1 MSKSKQRKLRN
12 RKRRIKHRLRRRNFE
27 AQPKPMFRGSNIH
40 YELSER
46 TRGIAGGG
54 IGSIAR
60 MAKAIGLK
68 EEIDRSVQVLKVHL
82 PYHESD
88 HVLNIAYNILSNGK
102 CLEDIELLR
111 NNEAYLDAIGAERI
125 PDPTTAGDFFRRFD
139 EGAIEA
145 TMRAFNETR
154 LRVWSQQGEDF
165 FEEAKLDAD
174 GSFVET
180 SGESKQGM
188 DISYKGQWGY
198 HPLIVSL
205 ANTAE
210 PLFIDN
216 RSGNRPSHEGAS
228 GRLDEAIELCRRGGF
243 KKITLRGDTDFTQS
257 QHLDRWDLEGVEFVF
272 GIDAMPNLVKLADAL
287 PDKAWK
293 RLKRRPKYEVQ
304 TEPRQKPENVKEQ
317 IVRRREF
324 ENIKLLSEDVAE
336 LDYSPTKCKRQ
347 YRLVVVRK
355 NLTVEKGEKRLFD
368 EIRYLFYLTN
378 NRSLSMAE
386 IVFDA
391 NDRCDQEN
399 LIAQL
404 KSGVP
409 ALKAPVDNLMSNWA
423 YMLIASLAWNLK
435 AWFALLLPE
444 TGRWKHRWK
453 DDKWAVLRME
463 FKTFVNAF
471 MMVPAQIVRQGR
483 KIIYR
488 LLAWNRWQPVFMRA
502 VNGIEKCNLRC

>member
-1 MSKSKQRKLRN
+1 M
-12 RKRRIKHRLRRRNFE
+12 
-27 AQPKPMFRGSNIH
+27 
-40 YELSER
+40 
-46 TRGIAGGG
+46 
-54 IGSIAR
+54 
-60 MAKAIGLK
+60 
-68 EEIDRSVQVLKVHL
+68 
-82 PYHESD
+82 
-88 HVLNIAYNILSNGK
+88 
-102 CLEDIELLR
+102 
-111 NNEAYLDAIGAERI
+111 
-125 PDPTTAGDFFRRFD
+125 
-139 EGAIEA
+139 
-145 TMRAFNETR
+145 
-154 LRVWSQQGEDF
+154 
-165 FEEAKLDAD
+165 
-174 GSFVET
+174 
-180 SGESKQGM
+180 
-188 DISYKGQWGY
+188 
-198 HPLIVSL
+198 
-205 ANTAE
+205 
-210 PLFIDN
+210 
-216 RSGNRPSHEGAS
+216 
-228 GRLDEAIELCRRGGF
+228 DEAIELCRRAGF

-272 GIDAMPNLVKLADAL
+272 GIDAMPNLVKLADGLA
-287 PDKAWK
+287 DKAWK

-304 TEPRQKPENVKEQ
+304 TEPRERPENVKEQ
-317 IVRRREF
+317 IVTQREF
-324 ENIKLLSEDVAE
+324 KNIKLISEDVAE

-423 YMLIASLAWNLK
+423 DMVIASLAWNLK

-488 LLAWNRWQPVFMRA
+488 LLAWNRWQPVFIRA
-502 VNGIEKCNLRC
+502 VSSIETCNLRC